1 MTTNCDLYWE
11 EICTHLPHSLIV
23 FAHSHS
29 WVVLKSYLAGSQS
42 IRLVVIRGLCG
53 PVAIVAKSKRRLSA
67 PLDPTG
73 SSGRGRRVGWADA
86 CCVSASTALACAA
99 SNICFL
105 LDSIFLCRGSGQS
118 CTGRPRAVSCMESVS
133 SFSDDERRF
142 AEPSHSAIRRKPTD
156 FHFLN
161 DMYYI
166 MYYIYIYYIPIQ
178 IPILLLL
185 LLFFHFFFSSVK
197 ATQI

>member
-1 MTTNCDLYWE
+1 MTTNCDLFWE

-73 SSGRGRRVGWADA
+73 SSGWGRRVGWADA
-86 CCVSASTALACAA
+86 SCGSASTVLACAA

-118 CTGRPRAVSCMESVS
+118 CTGRPRAVSYMESVS

-142 AEPSHSAIRRKPTD
+142 AEPSHSAVRRKWRM
-156 FHFLN
+156 FIFL
-161 DMYYI
+161 MKCI
-166 MYYIYIYYIPIQ
+166 ISCIYIYYIPIQ
-178 IPILLLL
+178 IPILLLI
-185 LLFFHFFFSSVK
+185 FFFFFLSVK
-197 ATQI
+197 ARQI